1 MPGLSQET
9 EEIQN
14 PGLGAMAI
22 WRFATG
28 YAVSSQENRP
38 TPMPLLFLTLPLLYH
53 EETFE
58 ILAST
63 RRGSGLRGFAGKFSD
78 SEHKKTD
85 ILLQL
90 HERCVRMRSLSL
102 DALRLAFAANLLA
115 VDVARGAVLPLTR
128 TAPRAGIPS
137 SIQAMLQN
145 GEKLGIWC
153 ASLSLHEIS
162 IILKVAF

>member
-14 PGLGAMAI
+14 PGLGALAV
-22 WRFATG
+22 WRFAAG
-28 YAVSSQENRP
+28 YALASQENRP
-38 TPMPLLFLTLPLLYH
+38 TPLPLLFLALPLLYH

-58 ILAST
+58 VLAST

-90 HERCVRMRSLSL
+90 HERCLRMRPLSL
-102 DALRLAFAANLLA
+102 DALRLAFAAKLLA
-115 VDVARGAVLPLTR
+115 VDVTRAAVLPLTR
-128 TAPRAGIPS
+128 TAPKAGVPI
-137 SIQAMLQN
+137 SIQALLQN
-145 GEKLGIWC
+145 AEKLGAWC
-153 ASLSLHEIS
+153 ADLSLHEIS
-162 IILKVAF
+162 LILKVTF